1 MIGAIQTALSGLLA
15 ATKRVET
22 SANNI
27 ANANTA
33 GALDEADGPLPYS
46 AQTVVQKTGENG
58 GVVAEVTT
66 KDPGFS
72 AAYDPDSPLANN
84 DGFVGAPNVN
94 LAEEAI
100 NLKLAEVAYKA
111 NLATIQVASELSEEL
126 LNTFDEEV

>member
-15 ATKRVET
+15 ASKRVEA

-46 AQTVVQKTGENG
+46 AQTVTQKTGENG
-58 GVVAEVTT
+58 GVIAEITT

-72 AAYDPDSPLANN
+72 AAYDPDSPLANS

-94 LAEEAI
+94 LAEEAV
-100 NLKLAEVAYKA
+100 NLKLATAAYKA
-111 NLATIQVASELSEEL
+111 SLATLKVADELSQEL
-126 LNTFDEEV
+126 LNTFDDEV